1 MVASVIDLILVLRE
15 DPKILIPF
23 VHRQFIDDV
32 IQVNFPIG
40 KGNDFE
46 NVGNVVLLGN
56 IPHGDPVP
64 KITLMLM
71 IVHRPTDGKKEVMDM
86 FINQEVVDRTV
97 KRIKKSKRMAKSPRQ
112 RTVNDDFIQSIKL
125 IYLM

>member
-46 NVGNVVLLGN
+46 NDGNVPLEN
-56 IPHGDPVP
+56 IPHGGPVP
-64 KITLMLM
+64 KITLILM
-71 IVHRPTDGKKEVMDM
+71 IVHLLIDEKKE
-86 FINQEVVDRTV
+86 
-97 KRIKKSKRMAKSPRQ
+97 
-112 RTVNDDFIQSIKL
+112 
-125 IYLM
+125 